1 MTQPAVALPS
11 AAPKKVTVATLANY
25 KARGRR
31 AVFVTA
37 YDYPTA
43 VFADRAGVDM
53 LLVGDS
59 AAMTVLGYPNTL
71 GVSMQ
76 EMLIFA
82 RAVCRG
88 AKRAFVVGD
97 LPFLSYQVSDEE
109 AVRNAGAF
117 LTASCDAVKCEG
129 GARIATRVRA
139 MTDAGIAV
147 MGHLGLT
154 PQSQAQLG
162 GYRVQGKTLAAVQ
175 RLTDDALA
183 LQEAGAFAVLLEA
196 LPAEAAAYVR
206 ERVDLLVYG
215 IGAGP
220 HVDGQ
225 LVISH
230 DILGNFVGDIHPRFV
245 RRYADLD
252 LQAETAFRAY
262 ADDVRAGRFPA
273 PEHLYPIAPEHEAEI
288 RAARSY
294 HPEERSDEGSAVIGE
309 RSGNVREQQVLRF
322 AQNDSLA
329 PTT

>member
-1 MTQPAVALPS
+1 MTLPAQIAPPN
-11 AAPKKVTVATLANY
+11 APKKVTVATLASFR
-25 KARGRR
+25 ARGRR

-71 GVSMQ
+71 GVSMD
-76 EMLIFA
+76 EMLVFS

-97 LPFLSYQVSDEE
+97 MPFLSYQASDED

-117 LTASCDAVKCEG
+117 LVAGCDAVKCEG
-129 GARIATRVRA
+129 GARVARRVRA
-139 MTDAGIAV
+139 ITDAGIAV

-196 LPAEAAAYVR
+196 VPAEAAAYLR
-206 ERVDLLVYG
+206 ERVELLVYG

-230 DILGNFVGDIHPRFV
+230 DILGNFVGDIRPRFV

-252 LQAETAFRAY
+252 RDVEQAFRDY
-262 ADDVRAGRFPA
+262 ANDVRDGRFPA
-273 PEHLYPIAPEHEAEI
+273 AEHLYPIEPAHEAEI
-288 RAARSY
+288 RAARFPVTPVIPS
-294 HPEERSDEGSAVIGE
+294 EARDLLLVTRGAGASACA
-309 RSGNVREQQVLRF
+309 RDFKL
-322 AQNDSLA
+322 DDLL
-329 PTT
+329 

>member
-1 MTQPAVALPS
+1 MTLPAQTALPS
-11 AAPKKVTVATLANY
+11 APKKVTVATLASF

-59 AAMTVLGYPNTL
+59 AAMTMLGYPNTL
-71 GVSMQ
+71 GVSMD
-76 EMLIFA
+76 EMLVFA

-97 LPFLSYQVSDEE
+97 MPFLSYQASDED

-117 LTASCDAVKCEG
+117 LVAGCDAVKCEG
-129 GARIATRVRA
+129 GARVASRVRA
-139 MTDAGIAV
+139 ITDAGIAV

-154 PQSQAQLG
+154 PQPRRSS
-162 GYRVQGKTLAAVQ
+162 AATACKGRRSPPSQ

-196 LPAEAAAYVR
+196 VPAGRRYVR
-206 ERVDLLVYG
+206 ERVELLVYG

-230 DILGNFVGDIHPRFV
+230 DILGNFVGEIRPRFV

-252 LQAETAFRAY
+252 LEVERAFRAY

-273 PEHLYPIAPEHEAEI
+273 PEHLLSD
-288 RAARSY
+288 RAGA
-294 HPEERSDEGSAVIGE
+294 
-309 RSGNVREQQVLRF
+309 RSGNSRRAHSSVIRACALRPLPRRLS
-322 AQNDSLA
+322 QPSRRR
-329 PTT
+329 